1 MNKIPR
7 VKIYLSIKQL
17 ILAIFKNTKKSQLNI
32 ENIFKERLNKENI
45 IFTGMCRSA
54 FMIVLDY
61 LKNTFPQKD
70 EIIICAYNLKEMIDV
85 ARLKNFKVRFVDIN
99 LQSGLINNDKVLQ
112 LINSKTTAL
121 LYTNMFNDH
130 LILRDLQKICKKYNI
145 LLIEDNAI
153 YLGNYTNIEGKKIM
167 AGSFGDVSLLSFG
180 IMKNVSA
187 LFGGALATSNKDL
200 AIFANKK
207 INEYNNFPK
216 VLYFKQIILFLLLK
230 ILLSK
235 YVYNYF
241 FYYII
246 KIASLRKILLI
257 QKLIYPSM
265 KFEIKKKIPISYYS
279 KISNTSIKIIDH
291 LLSDKESNENDLIR
305 KRNNKSYIFHLQ
317 NIKSIIIFPFSDYNF
332 QNLLDFPIIVKNKK
346 KLVDNLFENGLEV
359 RSYFYDNCE
368 IITGASGNFNAQ
380 HLEEN
385 LICLPSHS
393 NISEKD
399 VIKFSKVINQFY
411 K

>member
-1 MNKIPR
+1 
-7 VKIYLSIKQL
+7 
-17 ILAIFKNTKKSQLNI
+17 
-32 ENIFKERLNKENI
+32 
-45 IFTGMCRSA
+45 
-54 FMIVLDY
+54 
-61 LKNTFPQKD
+61 
-70 EIIICAYNLKEMIDV
+70 
-85 ARLKNFKVRFVDIN
+85 
-99 LQSGLINNDKVLQ
+99 
-112 LINSKTTAL
+112 
-121 LYTNMFNDH
+121 MFNDH

-153 YLGNYTNIEGKKIM
+153 YLGNYTNTEGKKIM

-246 KIASLRKILLI
+246 KIASSRKILLI

-265 KFEIKKKIPISYYS
+265 KFEMKKKIPISYYS

-291 LLSDKESNENDLIR
+291 LLSDKESIKNELIR
-305 KRNNKSYIFHLQ
+305 KSNNKSYFFHLQ
-317 NIKSIIIFPFSDYNF
+317 NIKNIIIFPFNDYNF

-368 IITGASGNFNAQ
+368 IITGESENFNAQ